1 MLRIAIIEEES
12 FAKNVIFEL
21 QRVLKEE
28 FSFAYFSKISE
39 FIKTG
44 KMKEYDIIILNESYN
59 NIRVTDA
66 LEYQKSNSVIIY
78 CAEEEIDQILAPY
91 ARIFTIQKQEYKRD
105 LKDIEKVLEE
115 RMCKHKEYLLSYNG
129 VTIKLKYHDIYYIE
143 KEDKNLV
150 YHTKKGNFYERG
162 SIARKCDE
170 LEDYD
175 FIRINSGILV
185 NYDYI
190 FRISS
195 DDVELQDH
203 TILPISRARKAMVTK
218 YIRDKAQ

>member
-1 MLRIAIIEEES
+1 MLKIAIIEEER
-12 FAKNVIFEL
+12 FAKDFIFEL
-21 QRVLKEE
+21 QRVLREE

-44 KMKEYDIIILNESYN
+44 KTKEYDIIVLNESFN

-78 CAEEEIDQILAPY
+78 CAEEQINRSLAPY
-91 ARIFTIQKQEYKRD
+91 ARIFSIEKKEYKRD
-105 LKDIEKVLEE
+105 LKKIEKLLEE
-115 RMCKHKEYLLSYNG
+115 RMSKHKEYLLSYNG

-150 YHTKKGNFYERG
+150 YHTKKGCFYERG
-162 SIARKCDE
+162 SIARKSDE
-170 LEDYD
+170 LIDYD

-190 FRISS
+190 FKVSS
-195 DDVELQDH
+195 DDIELIDH
-203 TILPISRARKAMVTK
+203 TVLPISRSRKSMVAK
-218 YIRDKAQ
+218 YIREKAQ